1 MVMMAVTMMMMMMMM
16 MNRHVSC
23 IVMISQVAI
32 FGDDAGVVSA

>member
-1 MVMMAVTMMMMMMMM
+1 MVMMAVTMMMM

-23 IVMISQVAI
+23 IVMISQVAN